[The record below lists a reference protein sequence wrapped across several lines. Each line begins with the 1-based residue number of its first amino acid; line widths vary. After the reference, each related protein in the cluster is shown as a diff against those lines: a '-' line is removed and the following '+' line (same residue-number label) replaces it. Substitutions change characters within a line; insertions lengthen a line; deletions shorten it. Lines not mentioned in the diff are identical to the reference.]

1 MERRTG
7 VVNKLRK
14 DRGDDCP
21 HGYDG
26 SALAKTRAK
35 IRSISIFWVS
45 CLANLA
51 TVSRGA
57 VGFKITG
64 AMGQIRSGQRRWLG
78 LVAGLG
84 LVGSLG
90 LLPVRAEIIS
100 IGLEGADLP
109 SLSEDEQTLLEQ
121 LQAVRYLE
129 ILSTPSP
136 DGTTLVVAVSGRLAP
151 SERSLHFLDLST
163 GELSDALSLQN
174 EIVSPDLPLRWVDN
188 DTLRFA
194 QQDPFGP
201 WMVVTLNRAT
211 NIASRTQVY
220 PTQEESGAIL
230 GMSPDFSKLVI
241 QVFEGEEDV
250 IYIVFLDSLRRLEVA
265 RVPKGLS
272 LEPPAWSAD
281 GNQVALLIDSEE
293 ERRLYDRT
301 PTSPNLASPVIQDAL
316 GRLAAAENP
325 LRQHNTLRVYDFSQA
340 QPLRVE
346 LSADP
351 IQGHALAAVSLS
363 PDGQR
368 MLVKRHRP
376 AQLSGRSQP
385 SHLFPE
391 SAYYEIYDLTGQRLE
406 RLDFPA
412 LQGPTESAGQ
422 FLDKDRL
429 LFWGTRG
436 YDRTLWVYHL
446 SQRRLRPLPLP
457 SGAIDPAALTATADG
472 NTIIYS
478 FSAVTQPP
486 ELYRIA
492 ADGSALPEAITQVN
506 GDLVDI
512 NRVQVDPVQLPSRH
526 GTRSGF
532 LIQPADRPFPPQ
544 QVPLVFWQQGGP
556 GFPMLNEFAVE
567 VEMPLNLLP
576 NFGIAVLVMPLT
588 GREGFGPEF
597 FRAQADAQNFGHIDL
612 EEGRDV
618 VDALVQAGWARPDQV
633 GVSGCSYGGYY
644 AAQITSQYPDLF
656 AASNPQCS
664 LLDLL
669 TEWQLGYSSL
679 LSYLVGQTPM
689 ENPAA
694 YLAISPL
701 YNAATIRTPTLM
713 FHGADDFLQIDVARN
728 FHDVVDG
735 EGVPITLY
743 EFQDTGHSLTDP
755 FYQGMAAQLQID
767 FFRQYLAD

>member
-1 MERRTG
+1 
-7 VVNKLRK
+7 
-14 DRGDDCP
+14 
-21 HGYDG
+21 
-26 SALAKTRAK
+26 
-35 IRSISIFWVS
+35 
-45 CLANLA
+45 
-51 TVSRGA
+51 
-57 VGFKITG
+57 
-64 AMGQIRSGQRRWLG
+64 MGQTRSLRRWLG
-78 LVAGLG
+78 LLVGLG
-84 LVGSLG
+84 LASAMG
-90 LLPVRAEIIS
+90 LPVRAEIITV
-100 IGLEGADLP
+100 GLDGVDLP
-109 SLSEDEQTLLEQ
+109 PLSETEQDLLDR

-136 DGTTLVVAVSGRLAP
+136 DGTTLVVAVSGRLDP
-151 SERSLHFLDLST
+151 SDRSIHFLNLTT
-163 GELSDALSLQN
+163 GELSEALSLQN
-174 EIVSPDLPLRWVDN
+174 EIVAPDLPLRWVDN

-201 WMVVTLNRAT
+201 WLVITLNRAT
-211 NIASRTQVY
+211 NIASRTQIY
-220 PTQEESGAIL
+220 PTQEESGEIL
-230 GMSPDFSKLVI
+230 GLSPDFSKLVI
-241 QVFEGEEDV
+241 QVYEGEEDG
-250 IYIVFLDSLRRLEVA
+250 IYIIFLDSLQRLEVA

-272 LEPPAWSAD
+272 LEAPAWSVD
-281 GNQVALLIDSEE
+281 SNQVAFLIDSGE

-316 GRLAAAENP
+316 GRLAPADNP
-325 LRQHNTLRVYDFSQA
+325 LRQRNTLRVYDLTQP
-340 QPLRVE
+340 QPLRFE
-346 LSADP
+346 LSADL
-351 IQGHALAAVSLS
+351 IQSDGLAAVSLS

-368 MLVKRHRP
+368 VLVKRHRP
-376 AQLSGRSQP
+376 AQLSGRPQP

-391 SAYYEIYDLTGQRLE
+391 SAYYEIYDLAGQRLD

-422 FLDKDRL
+422 FLDNDRL

-436 YDRTLWVYHL
+436 YDRTLSVYHL

-457 SGAIDPAALTATADG
+457 SGSIDPASLTATADG
-472 NTIIYS
+472 NTVIYG
-478 FSAVTQPP
+478 FSSVIQPP

-492 ADGSALPEAITQVN
+492 TAGEARPEAITQVN
-506 GDLVDI
+506 ADLVEL
-512 NRVQVDPVQLPSRH
+512 NRVRVDPVQLPSRR
-526 GTRSGF
+526 GLRSGF
-532 LIQPADRPFPPQ
+532 LVQPADHAFPPQ

-556 GFPMLNEFAVE
+556 GFSMVNEFAVE
-567 VEMPLNLLP
+567 VEMPFNLLP

-588 GREGFGPEF
+588 GREGFGPDF
-597 FRAQADAQNFGHIDL
+597 FRAQADAQNFGHIDI

-618 VDALVQAGWARPDQV
+618 VEALVQAGWARSDQV
-633 GVSGCSYGGYY
+633 GISGCSYGGYY
-644 AAQITSQYPDLF
+644 ATQITSQYPDLF

-679 LSYLVGQTPM
+679 LSYLTGQTPM

-728 FHDVVDG
+728 FHDVVEA

-755 FYQGMAAQLQID
+755 FYQSLAAQLQIN
-767 FFRQYLAD
+767 FFRQKLAD